1 MVLAGRP
8 DNDSFVSDLQGLE
21 GEMNGA
27 AQMLH
32 FPKCSDIPRR
42 GTYLSMSMGI
52 SYGGGGLVS
61 PTDSR
66 TNTPEPTERFP
77 GPW

>member
-8 DNDSFVSDLQGLE
+8 DDDSFVLDLRGLE

-27 AQMLH
+27 AQTLH
-32 FPKCSDIPRR
+32 FPKCSDMHRR
-42 GTYLSMSMGI
+42 GAYLSMSTGI
-52 SYGGGGLVS
+52 SYGGGGSVS

-66 TNTPEPTERFP
+66 TNAPEPTERFP